1 MMATNEELTIQLGQ
15 LTEQVR
21 ELSIDNRLLVAH
33 AKYRAWTAKFESF
46 VVGVYGM
53 DFRGELEWEVE
64 REDTVK
70 LSQWQAVERESI
82 DEEVAELYEALQRLT
97 VEVVLDFMENVHK
110 VNGPDFWLGLSD
122 ISLALARLGEAVS
135 WCERLRDDERQGER
149 LSERDDVRQKER
161 LSESLRMSV
170 LDRLV
175 PVETGEFLIIDAKK
189 LDSFELLKGEVG
201 SYLEATKQRRR

>member
-1 MMATNEELTIQLGQ
+1 MATNEELTIQLGQ
-15 LTEQVR
+15 LAEQVR

-46 VVGVYGM
+46 VVGVFGK

-82 DEEVAELYEALQRLT
+82 DEEVAELDEALQRLT

-110 VNGPDFWLGLSD
+110 VNGQEFWLGLSD

-135 WCERLRDDERQGER
+135 WCERRRDDERQGER
-149 LSERDDVRQKER
+149 LSERHDVRQKER

-175 PVETGEFLIIDAKK
+175 PVETGEFLIIDPKK